1 MIHEALRPATA
12 LASALLAIAP
22 LATPSARAADTEK
35 LAAVVAEQART
46 DEAAVVAQQKIDA
59 INDET
64 QEMVGK
70 YRQAL
75 TDTQSLKRY
84 SDQLQ
89 VQVNAQQEE
98 LASVERQLAEIEG
111 TSRDVLPMMQ
121 KMVDTLEQFVALDVP
136 FLPEERGK
144 RVATLKDIMGRSDV
158 PISEKYRRILE
169 AYQIEME
176 YGRTLDAYPGKM
188 GEGSEERTVEFTRVG
203 RIALIYQTL
212 DGNET
217 GYWDQEKKDWVRDDD
232 FRSAARSALAVAK
245 KEGAPDLLMIPVPAP
260 KEAKL

>member
-1 MIHEALRPATA
+1 M
-12 LASALLAIAP
+12 S
-22 LATPSARAADTEK
+22 
-35 LAAVVAEQART
+35 
-46 DEAAVVAQQKIDA
+46 
-59 INDET
+59 
-64 QEMVGK
+64 
-70 YRQAL
+70 
-75 TDTQSLKRY
+75 
-84 SDQLQ
+84 
-89 VQVNAQQEE
+89 
-98 LASVERQLAEIEG
+98 
-111 TSRDVLPMMQ
+111 
-121 KMVDTLEQFVALDVP
+121 
-136 FLPEERGK
+136 
-144 RVATLKDIMGRSDV
+144 RSDV

>member
-1 MIHEALRPATA
+1 MYEALRPATA

-22 LATPSARAADTEK
+22 LAASSARAADTEK
-35 LAAVVAEQART
+35 LATVVAEQT
-46 DEAAVVAQQKIDA
+46 KSDQAAIVAQQKIDS

-64 QEMVGK
+64 QEMVAK

-84 SDQLQ
+84 SEQLQ
-89 VQVNAQQEE
+89 VQVNSQRDE
-98 LASVERQLAEIEG
+98 LGSVEKQLAEIES

-121 KMVDTLEQFVALDVP
+121 RMVDTLEKFVALDIP

-144 RVATLKDIMGRSDV
+144 RVALLKEIMGRSDV

-176 YGRTLDAYPGKM
+176 YGRTLDSAKGKL
-188 GEGSEERTVEFTRVG
+188 GEGAEERTVEFVRVG

-212 DGNET
+212 DGLET
-217 GYWDQEKKDWVRDDD
+217 GYWDQEKKGWVRDDD
-232 FRSAARSALAVAK
+232 FRSAARAALAVAK
-245 KEGAPDLLMIPVPAP
+245 KEGAPDLLTIPVPAP

>member
-1 MIHEALRPATA
+1 MINHMLKPATM
-12 LASALLAIAP
+12 LASVLLGVAP
-22 LATPSARAADTEK
+22 LGALSARAADTAK
-35 LAAVVAEQART
+35 LAAVVEAQASA
-46 DEAAVVAQQKIDA
+46 DQAAVVAQQKIDE

-64 QEMVGK
+64 QEMVAK

-89 VQVNAQQEE
+89 IQVDSQQDE
-98 LASVERQLAEIEG
+98 LTSIEGQLAEIEG
-111 TSRDVLPMMQ
+111 TSRDILPMMQ
-121 KMVDTLEQFVALDVP
+121 RMVDTLEQFVSLDVP

-144 RVATLKDIMGRSDV
+144 RVATLKDILSRSDV

-176 YGRTLDAYPGKM
+176 YGRTLDSYPGKM
-188 GEGSEERTVEFTRVG
+188 GEGSDERTVEFVRVG

-212 DGNET
+212 DGLET
-217 GYWDQEKKDWVRDDD
+217 GYWDQEKREWVRDDD
-232 FRSAARSALAVAK
+232 FRSAARAALSVAK
-245 KEGAPDLLMIPVPAP
+245 KEGAPDLLTIPVPAP
-260 KEAKL
+260 KEVKS